1 MTKNQIEP
9 KKKPVPTSVYLRKE
23 VRAEVEKIAEAE
35 GVTVH
40 AIMAYGISFFVRQY
54 KAGKVKLETED
65 RPKRLK
71 LGI

>member
-1 MTKNQIEP
+1 MTKKQTEP
-9 KKKPVPTSVYLRKE
+9 NKKPVPTSVYLRKE
-23 VRAEVEKIAEAE
+23 IRAEVERIAEAE

-40 AIMAYGISFFVRQY
+40 SIMAYGISYFVRRY

-71 LGI
+71 LDI